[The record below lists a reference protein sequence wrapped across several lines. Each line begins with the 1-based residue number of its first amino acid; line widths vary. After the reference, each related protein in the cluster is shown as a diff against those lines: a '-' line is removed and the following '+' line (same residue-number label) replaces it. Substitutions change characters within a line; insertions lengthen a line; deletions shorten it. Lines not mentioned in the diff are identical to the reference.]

1 LIILGYRQTA
11 IEFTFPHPVTTVVER
26 GPGLI
31 SGVGG
36 SPGEGKKCFTWSEKH
51 FIAGHF
57 KLPNS
62 GIFFYET
69 GSRLLRYI
77 NGSLSALSVVK

>member
-1 LIILGYRQTA
+1 
-11 IEFTFPHPVTTVVER
+11 V
-26 GPGLI
+26 
-31 SGVGG
+31 GVP
-36 SPGEGKKCFTWSEKH
+36 PGEGKKCFTWSEKH